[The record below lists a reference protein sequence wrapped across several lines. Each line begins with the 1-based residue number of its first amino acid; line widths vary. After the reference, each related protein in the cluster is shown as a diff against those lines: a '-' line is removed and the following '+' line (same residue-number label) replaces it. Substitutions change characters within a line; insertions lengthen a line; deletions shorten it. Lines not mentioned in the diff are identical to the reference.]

1 MASSISNSNPNSD
14 LFSDKSH
21 KVFCRNPHPWQERV
35 GATILDAV
43 SSKKES
49 IHYLLCVHPTG
60 GGKSL
65 VFNVLTCILKK
76 VAHRICPLLS
86 LGADQTKKTMLNSEG
101 AESSQITSFHLDELK
116 KVTLNKLRRFI
127 THPQAQ
133 STDMVMFASPQLL
146 WI

>member
-14 LFSDKSH
+14 IVSAKSR
-21 KVFCRNPHPWQERV
+21 KVFHLNPHPWQECV

-43 SSKKES
+43 SKKES
-49 IHYLLCVHPTG
+49 IRYLCVRPTG

-65 VFNVLTCILKK
+65 VFNVLACILKK
-76 VAHRICPLLS
+76 VTLCVCPLLS

-133 STDMVMFASPQLL
+133 RAF
-146 WI
+146 